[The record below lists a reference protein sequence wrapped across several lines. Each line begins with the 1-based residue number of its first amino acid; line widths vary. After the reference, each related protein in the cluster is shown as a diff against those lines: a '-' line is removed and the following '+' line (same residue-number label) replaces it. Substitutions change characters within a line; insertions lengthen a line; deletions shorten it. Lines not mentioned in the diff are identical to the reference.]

1 MSAYLL
7 FFLAFASSAAVP
19 GPEIAAL
26 LSRSLSHGMRSSLP
40 LAGGIICGKLVMLTT
55 AVLGL
60 AMLLHVLGPAFGLLK
75 WAGVGYLLYLGI
87 NKWRKAG
94 QPLATTQASL
104 GKPSLEF
111 GLGMAMTL
119 SNPLALAFY
128 MALLPNVIPLTGI
141 GPGSYLL
148 LCGIIIATMLL
159 ITLGYGLLA
168 EASRAVFRSPRA
180 KANIDR
186 GSGCIMLGVALLLAS
201 R

>member
-1 MSAYLL
+1 MNPYLL

-40 LAGGIICGKLVMLTT
+40 LAVGIISGKLVMLTT

-60 AMLLHVLGPAFGLLK
+60 AVLLHVLGPAFVLLK
-75 WAGVGYLLYLGI
+75 WAGVGYLLWLGI

-104 GKPSLEF
+104 GKPSLEI

-128 MALLPNVIPLTGI
+128 MALLPNVIPLAGI

-148 LCGIIIATMLL
+148 LCGIIITTMLL

-186 GSGCIMLGVALLLAS
+186 GSGSIMLGVALLLAS

>member
-1 MSAYLL
+1 MSPYLL

-40 LAGGIICGKLVMLTT
+40 LAAGIISGKLLMLTT

-60 AMLLHVLGPAFGLLK
+60 AVLLHLLGPAFALLK
-75 WAGVGYLLYLGI
+75 WAGVGYLLWLGI

-94 QPLATTQASL
+94 KPLATAEASL

-111 GLGMAMTL
+111 GLGMAMPL

-128 MALLPNVIPLTGI
+128 MALLPNVIPLASI
-141 GPGSYLL
+141 SIASYLL

-168 EASRAVFRSPRA
+168 EASRALFRSPRA

-186 GSGCIMLGVALLLAS
+186 GSGSIMLGVALLLAS